1 MTMKKKTDDLIG
13 GITESSKQLASAV
26 QSLQRDVNLYM
37 AYNNEALEG
46 IRNRLQKLE
55 NSNRI

>member
-1 MTMKKKTDDLIG
+1 MTMMKQTVDLIG

-37 AYNNEALEG
+37 ASNNEALES

-55 NSNRI
+55 NSTR